1 MLYVLD
7 TGAIVQCPGILAR
20 TAAEKLIFPQ
30 TVVDDIRGRVSRG
43 LRADLQIL
51 LDRVIDAGAAVVPSS
66 GGGTAEVALAYAG
79 ESGAANV
86 RVVTTDRRLVR
97 LLATEGV
104 TSINGGELLSASRT
118 TPADAGVGELA
129 RRIVSDQRRHLAAG
143 FLIAAAATAAAIVTV
158 LNHQLIFHR
167 TPAWL
172 IPVLLLL
179 VAALF
184 FWWRGRHRL
193 SYGLFEVTIG
203 LLIASQSV
211 VVLPAS
217 YELSTAKSLQFIG
230 GLYIMVRGFD
240 SLDLSIEDTPLG
252 GWWRRLFH
260 SGH

>member
-1 MLYVLD
+1 VFYVLD
-7 TGAIVQCPGILAR
+7 TGAIVQCPEILAWT
-20 TAAEKLIFPQ
+20 TAGKLIVPPA
-30 TVVDDIRGRVSRG
+30 VVDDIRGRVSRG
-43 LRADLQIL
+43 LRADLQTL
-51 LDRVIDAGAAVVPSS
+51 LDRVIDAGAVVVPPS
-66 GGGTAEVALAYAG
+66 GGSTAEVALAYAG

-86 RVVTTDRRLVR
+86 RVVTTERRLIR
-97 LLATEGV
+97 LLAVEGV
-104 TSINGGELLSASRT
+104 TSIDGGEFLSAHRA
-118 TPADAGVGELA
+118 TPGDSGIGELA
-129 RRIVSDQRRHLAAG
+129 RRIVSGQRRHLAAG

-172 IPVLLLL
+172 IPGLLLL

-184 FWWRGRHRL
+184 FWWRGRHRF
-193 SYGLFEVTIG
+193 SYGLFEITIG

-260 SGH
+260 GGR